1 MNRLNLHLVLAGGLL
16 AVSAPSSWA
25 VEVFTLRSGN
35 GPAGGYDTQLTYLAG
50 PAEAEFGVPLVPAQ
64 FTAAQGGPPA
74 GILPAVISVWIPSL
88 PADPLAQWVNDT
100 LDPYSGSTCL
110 YAINFEVHAS
120 CVRSA
125 SLDFHFASD
134 NWIGE
139 SWALVN
145 EGLYLNGTA
154 LPGTIGGNYGA
165 QTDLLGLNVSGLV
178 LPGVNTLYILSS
190 DVGGPS
196 GLIFSG
202 TVTVEGCDGT
212 VGAQEQTASFEL
224 GAAYP
229 NPFNPVTTLP
239 FVMAETGQAE
249 LVVHNLTGQRVAILF
264 QGLAERGTHE
274 VSFDG
279 AALPSGLYLYTLTTE
294 QGSQTRK
301 LVLSK

>member
-1 MNRLNLHLVLAGGLL
+1 MNRMKTQLVLATGLWLGALSPL
-16 AVSAPSSWA
+16 AA
-25 VEVFTLRSGN
+25 VEIHTLRSGN
-35 GPAGGYDTQLTYLAG
+35 GPAGGYDSQITYLAG
-50 PAEAEFGVPLVPAQ
+50 PAEAEFGVPLVPSQ
-64 FTAAQGGPPA
+64 FVAAQGGPAA

-88 PADPLAQWVNDT
+88 PADPLAQWINDT
-100 LDPYSGSTCL
+100 LDPYSGGTCL
-110 YAINFEVHAS
+110 YAINFEVQSS

-125 SLDFHFASD
+125 TLDFHFASD

-178 LPGVNTLYILSS
+178 VPGVNTLYILSS

-212 VGAQEQTASFEL
+212 VAADEQTASFEL

-239 FVMAETGQAE
+239 FEMAETGQAS
-249 LVVHNLTGQRVAILF
+249 LVVHNLAGQEVATLF

-274 VSFDG
+274 VRFDG
-279 AALPSGLYLYTLTTE
+279 SALPSGLYLYTLTTE
-294 QGSQTRK
+294 AGQQTRK